1 MSPLRVPAL
10 AIAIATPLLAWSQ
23 PVGPMTARQ
32 IRALTADVQAAR
44 HVDKN
49 DMVLDLDARVRA
61 RWGDFESFPVSIVRQ
76 DKLSVVLTTPFL
88 RYRRTLAEYLKI
100 DRPLADIPWIDGV
113 VVSVEPLRIDAPDI
127 TAVVIERGGQKV
139 SPIESRLKLMTFTN
153 GSGEQSAIHA
163 GDVRFPLSAVAP
175 GATVT
180 VSLIPRGAASLVT
193 TLETTQLQLLK

>member
-1 MSPLRVPAL
+1 MSPYSVSRVSRVSAL
-10 AIAIATPLLAWSQ
+10 AIALSAPLVTWGQ

-32 IRALTADVQAAR
+32 IR
-44 HVDKN
+44 
-49 DMVLDLDARVRA
+49 ARVRA

-76 DKLSVVLTTPFL
+76 DTLSVVLTTPFL

-139 SPIESRLKLMTFTN
+139 PPIESRLKLMTFTN
-153 GSGEQSAIHA
+153 GSGEQAAIHA

-175 GATVT
+175 GAPVT
-180 VSLIPRGAASLVT
+180 ISIVPSAGVAIVVALDDA
-193 TLETTQLQLLK
+193 QLQLLK